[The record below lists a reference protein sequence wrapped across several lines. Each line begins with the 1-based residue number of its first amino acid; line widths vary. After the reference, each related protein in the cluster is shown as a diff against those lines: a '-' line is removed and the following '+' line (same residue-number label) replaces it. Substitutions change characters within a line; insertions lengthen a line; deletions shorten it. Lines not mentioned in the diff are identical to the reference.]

1 MPPKKRGGK
10 NAPVVLS
17 KHEKMH
23 QAKQSK
29 QEERNVRMQMRKH
42 RKAQEYGDA
51 EWKSDFAQF
60 LVQLQPLGLTIKD
73 VAGDGNCL
81 FRAIADQIEGDPSKH
96 AQYRQRIMA
105 FIESHREDFE
115 FFVEDNEPF
124 ELYVNRLFT
133 NAEWGGQSE
142 IQAASLLL
150 GVNVIIHHLA
160 QPRWTVTN
168 FADQPGIRTIHLSY
182 HNGTHYS
189 SVRRLDDPNL
199 NRNGEAPME
208 IKLVDSSVAKK
219 SANSSKEAK
228 RPKAEWEQYYEYNDE
243 YEFGDYNDACETET
257 TATNNNSDFV
267 DTIPARHNNDFFEV
281 TDEEVH
287 IMALTGCT
295 NAAFV
300 HRLWMENEYDSAG
313 TVVDCGER
321 LFILRLLCCLLLFFF
336 FFFFGFSHLCVTVLC
351 F

>member
-1 MPPKKRGGK
+1 M
-10 NAPVVLS
+10 
-17 KHEKMH
+17 
-23 QAKQSK
+23 
-29 QEERNVRMQMRKH
+29 RMQMRKQ

-51 EWKSDFAQF
+51 EWKSDFAKF
-60 LVQLQPLGLTIKD
+60 LTQLQPLGLTIKD

-81 FRAIADQIEGDPSKH
+81 FRAIADQIEGDPSRH
-96 AQYRQRIMA
+96 AIYRKRIML

-124 ELYVNRLFT
+124 DMYCSRMNL

-168 FADQPGIRTIHLSY
+168 FPTTQGIRTIHLSY

-189 SVRRLDDPNL
+189 SVRRCDDPNL
-199 NRNGEAPME
+199 HRQGEVPME
-208 IKLVDSSVAKK
+208 IKLVDSSAKT
-219 SANSSKEAK
+219 NSNAAKGREEK

-243 YEFGDYNDACETET
+243 YEFGEYEDDQCEGDA
-257 TATNNNSDFV
+257 DFGHLGAIAGG
-267 DTIPARHNNDFFEV
+267 DPSSAYFEV
-281 TDEEVH
+281 TDEENH
-287 IMALTGCT
+287 IMELTGCS

-300 HRLWMENEYDSAG
+300 HRLWVENEYDSAG
-313 TVVDCGER
+313 TVIDC
-321 LFILRLLCCLLLFFF
+321 
-336 FFFFGFSHLCVTVLC
+336 
-351 F
+351 